1 MQIRLARIQFT
12 NLDYQVDTY
21 DPEVTHELET
31 SFGVGSNFASD
42 NNKAF
47 AVNFDIKLK
56 SADDKFRLNLK
67 ATAHFSTEE
76 NIGENFQKSSFVS
89 INAPAIAFPYVRTYI
104 SNLTLNS
111 GYDPII
117 LPSINFVQLASQKDQ
132 EDQSNQEE
140 DSL

>member
-1 MQIRLARIQFT
+1 MQIRLGRIQFT
-12 NLDYQVDTY
+12 DLDYRVDTY
-21 DPEVTHELET
+21 DPKVTHELET
-31 SFGVGSNFASD
+31 SFGIGSSFTTD
-42 NNKAF
+42 NKKAF

-56 SADDKFRLNLK
+56 SADDKFHLNLK

-76 NIGENFQKSSFVS
+76 DIDENFQKSSFVS

-132 EDQSNQEE
+132 EDQQE
-140 DSL
+140 SS

>member
-1 MQIRLARIQFT
+1 MQIRLGRIQFT

-31 SFGVGSNFASD
+31 SFGIGSSFASD

-76 NIGENFQKSSFVS
+76 DIDDDFQKSSFVS

-132 EDQSNQEE
+132 EDQSNQQEN
-140 DSL
+140 SL